1 MGQIKNIKLHIA
13 TDIKNISTLTTYTIR
28 KKMEDALKVLS
39 AKFNLPNNALN
50 KVANGSEEL
59 TNWIN
64 TLGAYILDNDKKQEE
79 QRDNESTLRKQRL
92 NAEHQLGQLEK
103 QLITCNVKVSK
114 HEKTITQLRE
124 GITQKEEQNNEIEK
138 KWKTSLDENRKI
150 TEEIDKLKQSQA
162 KA

>member
-1 MGQIKNIKLHIA
+1 
-13 TDIKNISTLTTYTIR
+13 
-28 KKMEDALKVLS
+28 MEDALKVLS

-92 NAEHQLGQLEK
+92 NAGEGLGH
-103 QLITCNVKVSK
+103 NFS
-114 HEKTITQLRE
+114 
-124 GITQKEEQNNEIEK
+124 
-138 KWKTSLDENRKI
+138 
-150 TEEIDKLKQSQA
+150 KLKQSLLYTVGSL
-162 KA
+162 KLG